1 MNYGIAV
8 INNGRPKVF
17 KLWCAS
23 IDRLRSQF
31 GNFDVVCISGIEDA
45 RICVEHD
52 ITHITQPNKPVSFKW
67 NVAFEYLRL
76 TKVEYSIICGSDD
89 IISNELMSNI
99 IANIKK
105 GYDLIGINQI
115 YFYGTYGV
123 YKDKL
128 YYLRRPSM
136 LGVCKTISK
145 RVLDEIDWKVCPQ
158 PRNYAIDG
166 LIHKTIRPYV
176 HSMAFAEGAVCDV
189 KTRDNMNH
197 ITFWASKIKETVP
210 SNLFTDYLSEQELK
224 ILKTL

>member
-1 MNYGIAV
+1 MNFGIAV

-17 KLWCAS
+17 ELWCAS

-31 GNFDVVCISGIEDA
+31 GYFPVACVSGAEDEA
-45 RICVEHD
+45 ICD
-52 ITHITQPNKPVSFKW
+52 DNIIIHITRPNKPVSSKW
-67 NVAFEYLRL
+67 NFAFDALRDI
-76 TKVEYSIICGSDD
+76 KVDYVVICGSDD
-89 IISNELMSNI
+89 IISNDLMSNI
-99 IANIKK
+99 IANINK

-115 YFYGTYGV
+115 YFYGTYGS
-123 YKDKL
+123 YKGKL
-128 YYLRRPSM
+128 YNLRRPSM

-158 PRNYAIDG
+158 PKNFALDG

-176 HSMAFAEGAVCDV
+176 HSMAFAEGAVCDI
-189 KTRDNMNH
+189 KSLESMNK
-197 ITFWASKIKETVP
+197 ISFWANKIKETVP